1 MRRTTIIWLVL
12 AVVTVV
18 SMATASM
25 RLQGLPKLPV
35 TVGPDLKVRSVRA
48 QVGAD
53 ESVQLKRGDRLTS
66 LENGSVRDLVDVRTA
81 LHSAS
86 PPSAGAREI
95 EYQIVRPLYR
105 FNLMLS
111 GEPVD
116 PTGLPTG
123 VEDGDMLVELD
134 GRPMKPKVGTEGLRS
149 IISSRPEALL
159 VLERRDAVFTGQIAL
174 SYEKPTIPLAVFVIA
189 LLLIALIWRLRDRS
203 LSDWTSL
210 GVAAE
215 TLAFGWCALI
225 ALQYQWMISDPTLT
239 YVAAA
244 ALILVRPLGT
254 SARAASSDGTPR
266 PAMYLGLGLLGAAIV
281 GGLLYG
287 GLIPNAEAALQLSA
301 ILSIL
306 FIIFEIAMTSLGEG
320 AGMTLGER
328 SVYLAGTVLLTLV
341 AAGLAMLVEPTE
353 FQEER
358 WRWFTSILLALVWF
372 GDVMLCFRGLP
383 STAFAE
389 IATSEWRQD
398 TVALYLE
405 ELAAE
410 FNGVELALVVHREG
424 ASRVFRL
431 GEEGLELGQDSGPL
445 HEAVAIMLQER
456 THVPSM
462 EPNTDPLAGIAES
475 MGLAIALT
483 FTPPDEA
490 PRMDGTEVAIVGYV
504 IDEDAPPEAISLED
518 LDFIQSRMSPLV
530 WAATLFEA
538 LAQAI
543 ADGGLGMTSAA
554 AIGADD
560 EEDEDAEETQELRER
575 VEELEEELEEAR
587 SEEEML
593 RKDRLALAEEAQLL
607 RRWHMPPRPLPPEA
621 QQMMEPEL
629 LEALKFLL
637 ESPEPLVIA
646 GAPGVGKT
654 FTAAVAHELDGSPR
668 GAATV
673 YDASLY
679 SDEAQ
684 LPNLLGTEE
693 ALGVLA
699 ACEGGALI
707 IERVDLLTPPMLTE
721 LLEAGAEAR
730 TRMYL
735 CFTSPSA
742 ETHSVLDGLPDELLE
757 ELEHRE
763 LVIPSLARRGV
774 LDVVLYVFFEDALFA
789 RGRNLRDISPA
800 AMRALLGYDYPGNM
814 VEAKTIVDTMV
825 ARARGDIVELGD
837 LPSDLRRLSF

>member
-1 MRRTTIIWLVL
+1 MRRKTIIWLAL
-12 AVVTVV
+12 ALVTLM
-18 SMATASM
+18 SMGAATM

-48 QVGAD
+48 QGSANEAV
-53 ESVQLKRGDRLTS
+53 VLQRGDRLTS
-66 LENGSVRDLVDVRTA
+66 LEGGSVQDLMDVRTSLFMA
-81 LHSAS
+81 T
-86 PPSAGAREI
+86 PPAGNAREV

-111 GEPVD
+111 GEQVD
-116 PTGLPTG
+116 PTGLPPG

-159 VLERRDAVFTGQIAL
+159 VLERRDAVFTGQL
-174 SYEKPTIPLAVFVIA
+174 ELPYEHTAAVPLAVFVIV
-189 LLLIALIWRLRDRS
+189 LVLIGLIWRLRDPS
-203 LSDWTSL
+203 LVDWTPL
-210 GVAAE
+210 GVGAE

-225 ALQYQWMISDPTLT
+225 AIQYQWIISDPVLT
-239 YVAAA
+239 TIAAV

-254 SARAASSDGTPR
+254 SARAASADATTQPGT
-266 PAMYLGLGLLGAAIV
+266 YLVLGVLGAAV
-281 GGLLYG
+281 VSGLLYG
-287 GLIPNAEAALQLSA
+287 GMIPDAEAALQLSA

-341 AAGLAMLVEPTE
+341 AAGLALLVEPTE
-353 FQEER
+353 FHEER

-389 IATSEWRQD
+389 IATSEWRRD
-398 TVALYLE
+398 TIAMYLE
-405 ELAAE
+405 ELAEE
-410 FNGVELALVVHREG
+410 FPGTTLSLVMYREES
-424 ASRVFRL
+424 SRVFRM
-431 GEEGLELGQDSGPL
+431 EESGLELEQDAEAL

-462 EPNTDPLAGIAES
+462 DRDTDPLAGIAES
-475 MGLAIALT
+475 MGIALALA

-490 PRMDGTEVAIVGYV
+490 PRMDGTELAIVGFV
-504 IDEDAPPEAISLED
+504 ADEEAPPEPLSLED

-530 WAATLFEA
+530 WAATLFEGMA
-538 LAQAI
+538 LTI
-543 ADGGLGMTSAA
+543 MDGVAA
-554 AIGADD
+554 APSPAEPD
-560 EEDEDAEETQELRER
+560 EGEGAEEAEDLAER
-575 VEELEEELEEAR
+575 VGALEEELAEAR

-593 RKDRLALAEEAQLL
+593 RADRLALAAEAQLL
-607 RRWHMPPRPLPPEA
+607 RRWHAPPAALPPEA
-621 QQMMEPEL
+621 TQMMEPEL
-629 LEALKFLL
+629 VDALTYLL

-668 GAATV
+668 GPATV

-679 SDEAQ
+679 ADDAQ
-684 LPNLLGTEE
+684 MPNLLGTED
-693 ALGVLA
+693 AQGVLA

-707 IERVDLLTPPMLTE
+707 VEHAHLLSPPMLTD
-721 LLEAGAEAR
+721 LIAEAAESR
-730 TRMYL
+730 ARLYL
-735 CFTSPSA
+735 CFTDPQA
-742 ETHSVLDGLPDELLE
+742 EARSVLDAMPDALLDQ
-757 ELEHRE
+757 LEHRE
-763 LVIPSLARRGV
+763 LVIPSLARRGI
-774 LDVVLYVFFEDALFA
+774 LEGVLYVFFDQAVFT
-789 RGRNLRDISPA
+789 RGRNVRDISPA

-814 VEAKTIVDTMV
+814 REAKAIMDALV
-825 ARARGDIVELGD
+825 ARARGEIIELGD
-837 LPSDLRRLSF
+837 LPSDLRRASF